1 MVLGFTS
8 LVYLHPSQCCI
19 LDSNFTV
26 KHCLQTSMHVCRVV
40 YVLFTQNSVCY
51 VEIRSLRC
59 TQKTQNK
66 EIPSSVYEIPLNC
79 VNEAPST
86 TPLEHS
92 NRQAVEEVRN
102 AVRSTRGEEDKV
114 ETETEIGRG

>member
-1 MVLGFTS
+1 MCVDINTNKN
-8 LVYLHPSQCCI
+8 PP
-19 LDSNFTV
+19 
-26 KHCLQTSMHVCRVV
+26 
-40 YVLFTQNSVCY
+40 Y
-51 VEIRSLRC
+51 VEIEIKTG